1 MEDGLMASLI
11 KYECVVIEGELH
23 ICGDFCWCNSFF
35 DEKTDLFLHH
45 LTADKGRTVRR
56 IIEVTQ

>member
-1 MEDGLMASLI
+1 MASLI